1 MVDFIDEV
9 RSRSTR
15 FAQRLEHLETE
26 EATKNS
32 LVMPFLQLL
41 GYNVFDP
48 TEVVPEFTSDFGNR
62 RGEKVDYALMQN
74 GQPIILIEAKKYGA
88 PLQVEQE
95 SQLFRYFTAS
105 SARFGILTD
114 GIIYRFFSDLEEPR
128 YMDRTPFLEF
138 DMLNFTESQVDRL
151 KQFHKE
157 NFDLAGTVEAA
168 LESKYTNEIQVVLAE
183 EFANPST
190 ELARMIARRVY
201 GTRTPQRVL
210 RRFEALAKGAFAQFI
225 NDRINARLKSA
236 LEQAGQSAPEVAP
249 AAEIAATETPAAKTG
264 MVGLPRDLFIKT
276 WGGKEAQAREDG
288 NGVVVLAGSQI
299 VKETSATYPDASA
312 RRRQEA
318 LGQGLIVD
326 EDDETYRLTQDL
338 RFGSLS
344 GAASFVL
351 GYGAHGAR
359 QWKNVDGIRLIDI
372 V

>member
-32 LVMPFLQLL
+32 LVLPFLQLL

-74 GQPIILIEAKKYGA
+74 GQPVILIEAKKYGA

-114 GIIYRFFSDLEEPR
+114 GIIYRFFSDLEEQR

-138 DMLNFTESQVDRL
+138 DMLNFTESQVERL
-151 KQFHKE
+151 KQFHKD
-157 NFDLAGTVEAA
+157 NFDLTGTVEAA

-201 GTRTPQRVL
+201 GSGTPQRVL
-210 RRFEALAKGAFAQFI
+210 RRFEALAKVAFAQFI

-236 LEQAGQSAPEVAP
+236 LEPAGQSAAEAAP
-249 AAEIAATETPAAKTG
+249 AAETTATETPA
-264 MVGLPRDLFIKT
+264 VRPHVVELPRDLLLT
-276 WGGKEAQAREDG
+276 RGTLQAWAREDE
-288 NGVVVLAGSQI
+288 NGIVVLAGSQ
-299 VKETSATYPDASA
+299 VAKETRA
-312 RRRQEA
+312 RIPELTVGHRNAA
-318 LGQGLIVD
+318 LEQGMLVD
-326 EDDETYRLTQDL
+326 DGENYRLTQDF
-338 RFGSLS
+338 RFDSLS
-344 GAASFVL
+344 GSAAFVL
-351 GYGAHGAR
+351 GYVVSGR
-359 QWKNVDGIRLIDI
+359 YVWRNEDGIRLSEIA
-372 V
+372 